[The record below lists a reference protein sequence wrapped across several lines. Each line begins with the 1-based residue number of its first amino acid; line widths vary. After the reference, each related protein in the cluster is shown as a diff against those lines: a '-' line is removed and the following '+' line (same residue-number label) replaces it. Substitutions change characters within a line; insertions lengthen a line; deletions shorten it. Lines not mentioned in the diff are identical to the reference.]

1 MEFAAGTLR
10 NALRSE
16 QPAFVVLDFD
26 VVVGQHAV
34 DVATVIDGGDHGL
47 FFRFLNSYFVLFL
60 PLTKFFRQSD
70 HLLYQLFQLQ
80 GFCREFVEESQRF
93 LLPVDGVNSLN
104 ALIVVVSYRP
114 ELGVKLGQPDVEV
127 EGVLVFCDDR
137 KISTEYPCPD
147 KIGGVSGLRSSVHG
161 QEFLV
166 FLVIQSEV
174 IAMCSRVGK
183 DNIACRISCLISFSH
198 KTAFK
203 RLISSSFPSLGKT

>member
-1 MEFAAGTLR
+1 M
-10 NALRSE
+10 
-16 QPAFVVLDFD
+16 
-26 VVVGQHAV
+26 
-34 DVATVIDGGDHGL
+34 
-47 FFRFLNSYFVLFL
+47 
-60 PLTKFFRQSD
+60 
-70 HLLYQLFQLQ
+70 FQLQ
-80 GFCREFVEESQRF
+80 GFGRKFIEESQRF
-93 LLPVDGVNSLN
+93 LLPVDGVNGLH
-104 ALIVVVSYRP
+104 ALVVVVPNSP

-127 EGVLVFCDDR
+127 EGVLVFRDDR